1 VLVLLYVFVFFFVRS
16 TISRQPDLRQSLHAG
31 VLWFRMCSVPF
42 WGLAGVMYN
51 VLIGLAAC
59 GRLGVAARP
68 ACLFVTRSGTRPAAR
83 DQRHASHVGAT
94 PAD

>member
-1 VLVLLYVFVFFFVRS
+1 MLVLLYVFVFFFVRS

-59 GRLGVAARP
+59 GRLGVAAQP
-68 ACLFVTRSGTRPAAR
+68 ACLFGTRPVG
-83 DQRHASHVGAT
+83 DASRLVSRVSVVVGGGRV
-94 PAD
+94 